1 MRKGLTL
8 TLMAVVVSVMGL
20 KAMAMAPTV
29 TEIRDIIVGDAED
42 VSASNVFVFPD
53 AVNLS
58 EIVTDDGLPG
68 DSLLWSFYESTDTYL
83 INGMASLSN
92 TDDPVAPP
100 TEKTINLA
108 DDETY
113 VPDAENT
120 YNSRDT
126 NPETITV
133 RNNALSPITGT
144 APYDEPGFTNLDAG
158 TALTL
163 FCSDTDKAG
172 STTLFVYSNNEGW
185 DAISGGALPP
195 VHEGTI
201 DFSSSTNGW
210 TFEHLYG
217 NNNITSATSGG
228 ICMTAPAAGDQGGQW
243 VGPYGE
249 TADGGVSL
257 VNNAVYRIRLSMNS
271 TQTSPNAGPLWD
283 MIIENQ
289 TPTGSAGA
297 FAYGADYWFLDNYGG
312 ANAVKGPS
320 VGRDTFDIWWTPAC
334 VSQAAWQS
342 AAFATAQ
349 DAQNDMRLQFRTIDV
364 ASATYNAG
372 NDSGTICIS
381 NIDIARQDIANLMS
395 SATVYTDDNLT
406 ASNWRSTP
414 AVSSSS
420 TTSTFSGGE
429 LTVEPTSSWSDEII
443 AIEPGDTNF
452 STGNLADNYPFAWDG
467 DTLYKM
473 EVVMRAPDAASEA
486 HPPDFIILRMDTA
499 SNELFM
505 ESYVVMN
512 MDRAAMPKQTAGTY
526 VGFFYSHNASL
537 ATDAEL
543 KRLRAHL
550 ALGALSGI
558 SAFTNDGGVVIES
571 IVVKKI
577 SQ

>member
-20 KAMAMAPTV
+20 QAMAMTPV
-29 TEIRDIIVGDAED
+29 VSEIRDIIVGDGED
-42 VSASNVFVFPD
+42 VSASNIFVFPD
-53 AVNLS
+53 AVNLA

-68 DSLLWSFYESTDTYL
+68 DDLLWSFYDSTETYL
-83 INGMASLSN
+83 INGMASLSD
-92 TDDPVAPP
+92 TDDPVSPP

-113 VPDAENT
+113 VADENNVW
-120 YNSRDT
+120 NSRDT
-126 NPETITV
+126 SPETITV
-133 RNNALSPITGT
+133 RNNVLSPITGT
-144 APYDEPGFTNLDAG
+144 APYDEPGAAGLDSG
-158 TALTL
+158 TAVTL

-172 STTLFVYSNNEGW
+172 STTLFVFTNNEGF
-185 DAISGGALPP
+185 DEISGGPP
-195 VHEGTI
+195 PPTPVVTI

-210 TFEHLYG
+210 TYEQLYG
-217 NNNITSATSGG
+217 SVTSGTSG
-228 ICMTAPAAGDQGGQW
+228 AICMTDPAAGDNGGQW

-249 TADGGVSL
+249 TNEGGVSL
-257 VNNAVYRIRLSMNS
+257 VNNAVYRIRLHMTS

-297 FAYGADYWFLDNYGG
+297 FCYGADYWFLDNYGG
-312 ANAVKGPS
+312 ANAIAGPT
-320 VGRDTFDIWWTPAC
+320 VGRESFDIWWTPAC
-334 VSQAAWQS
+334 VSQASWQS

-349 DAQNDMRLQFRTIDV
+349 DAQNDMRLQFRTIDA
-364 ASATYNAG
+364 ASAGYDAG

-381 NIDIARQDIANLMS
+381 SIEVVRQDISALTS

-406 ASNWRSTP
+406 AANWHASWYGG
-414 AVSSSS
+414 
-420 TTSTFSGGE
+420 TTATFADGE
-429 LTVEPTSSWSDEII
+429 LTVEPTSSWGDEII
-443 AIEPGDTNF
+443 AIEPGDTDF
-452 STGNLADNYPFAWDG
+452 SPGDLADNYPFAWDG

-473 EVVMRAPDAASEA
+473 EVVMRAPDANSET
-486 HPPDFIILRMDTA
+486 HPPDFIILRMDSA

-505 ESYVVMN
+505 ENYVVMN
-512 MDRAAMPKQTAGTY
+512 MDRAAMPKQTAATY

-537 ATDAEL
+537 ASDANL

-550 ALGALSGI
+550 AVGALSGI
-558 SAFTNDGGVVIES
+558 TAFTNDGGVVIES

-577 SQ
+577 AQ